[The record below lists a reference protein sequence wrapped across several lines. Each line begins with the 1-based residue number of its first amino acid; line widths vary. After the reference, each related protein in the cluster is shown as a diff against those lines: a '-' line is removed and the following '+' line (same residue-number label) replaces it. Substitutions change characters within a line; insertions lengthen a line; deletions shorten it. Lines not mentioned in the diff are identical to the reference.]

1 MNECCMNFLGV
12 PISHPDAVDFSRKT
26 MLFMREVLEDFQEET
41 GNIYNLEATPAESAA
56 YRFALLDTQKHRD
69 IIVANMED
77 FKNGAKP
84 YYTNSTHLPVNQTDD
99 LFEAL
104 SVQDALQT
112 LYTGGTVFHIF
123 TGESRMSENAAK
135 IQYAKFAKISG
146 CRTSP
151 YPRLSASAPRTDIF
165 PANISSARSAARI
178 AKYSAGLSAI
188 CARFHNGTTASAK
201 NFSIENY
208 SIKAYPNAN
217 LTSRNAKHANRRI
230 RKTKLHRLGWKIGCG
245 SFHARLQLALFLLP
259 QPFPGASRPIRRLKS
274 NR

>member
-1 MNECCMNFLGV
+1 M
-12 PISHPDAVDFSRKT
+12 
-26 MLFMREVLEDFQEET
+26 
-41 GNIYNLEATPAESAA
+41 
-56 YRFALLDTQKHRD
+56 
-69 IIVANMED
+69 IVANMED

-135 IQYAKFAKISG
+135 NTIRKVCENFRLPYVTLSPSFSVCPSHGYISG
-146 CRTSP
+146 EHFKCPKCGADSEVF
-151 YPRLSASAPRTDIF
+151 S
-165 PANISSARSAARI
+165 RI
-178 AKYSAGLSAI
+178 VGYMR
-188 CARFHNGTTASAK
+188 RFHNGTTASAK

-259 QPFPGASRPIRRLKS
+259 QPFLVLPAYTEAQI
-274 NR
+274 